1 MALLQNPWV
10 AHLCFTPIPGNKAL
24 LHAPKTPIW
33 VPPGHFHPRSKNK
46 FSLSTHQASRVP
58 TWSLYNTHGVSPLC
72 LAPFLVYTWVI
83 PLLNHIQN
91 GPTPRLVPTVSL
103 KERVFPG
110 YPHTPKTPILGPTR
124 TLSPKVFPKNEFS
137 QGTHQAG
144 WVPTWPLYNTHW
156 VAPLCLVPFLGYTGV
171 IPLLNHNQ
179 NGPHP
184 QTLVPTVSLKKTVFP

>member
-10 AHLCFTPIPGNKAL
+10 AHLCFTPISGNKAL

-58 TWSLYNTHGVSPLC
+58 TWSLYNTPVLGPVLSLHLGHT
-72 LAPFLVYTWVI
+72 LAQPYSERPHPQT
-83 PLLNHIQN
+83 
-91 GPTPRLVPTVSL
+91 LVPTVSL

-124 TLSPKVFPKNEFS
+124 TLSPKVFLKNEFS

-144 WVPTWPLYNTHW
+144 RVPTWPLYNTHW

-179 NGPHP
+179 NGPTPRLLYP
-184 QTLVPTVSLKKTVFP
+184 QSP